1 MIKMPDDQPSEG
13 YEIIPKDTN
22 RELII
27 PAEMANRGLELAI
40 KIERQQAIEKYQK
53 PILKFP
59 GLLNR
64 SCVTFSKNGEF
75 AAITSHGK
83 QKDNPGLV
91 IWNMV
96 NLVLSIFPEAGFQV
110 AAPPHFFVERIPKE
124 ATSISDIKI
133 SVSSKRYKPI
143 GDPASKLWDINCVA
157 LSGSGNHAV
166 IGYVDGSIG
175 YCDVNDGTISD
186 IRIVGIDPNR
196 HNIGAIAISP
206 DNNFFA
212 EAAGSIVRLWE
223 MKSGREIW
231 CLEGYNR
238 FYNQLSFSDD
248 GSKLLI
254 ANCKRLHDMPACMA
268 LMDVYE
274 KNPHFSF
281 INDQSGNISAVA
293 ISSDNHRLVS
303 YNKGIIAVWD
313 AANGRTISQW
323 RHTDEDVND
332 IINSY
337 SAGEQAEI
345 PYSDEYDIEM
355 RNHQTPPLVLRNPY
369 LWGLS
374 SVAISPDGKRILSGG
389 GDNFMRLWTLDGH
402 ELWEYPHESR
412 VVKVAFH
419 PDGHRAL
426 AGCWNGSVYIWEL
439 P

>member
-1 MIKMPDDQPSEG
+1 MPKDRNPDK
-13 YEIIPKDTN
+13 YEITPEERN
-22 RELII
+22 SELII
-27 PAEMANRGLELAI
+27 PPEMVTRGLKLAAN
-40 KIERQQAIEKYQK
+40 IEEKLVINKYQK

-83 QKDNPGLV
+83 HKDNPGLV
-91 IWNMV
+91 IWN
-96 NLVLSIFPEAGFQV
+96 LSNRDLSVFPEAGFQV
-110 AAPPHFFVERIPKE
+110 AAPPNFFVERIQKE
-124 ATSISDIKI
+124 FTDIGNITI
-133 SVSSKRYKPI
+133 SVSNKSYKPI
-143 GDPASKLWDINCVA
+143 GDPASKPWDINCVA
-157 LSGSGNHAV
+157 LSESGNLAL
-166 IGYVDGSIG
+166 IGYVDGSIR
-175 YCDVNDGTISD
+175 YCDIKDGVISSK
-186 IRIVGIDPNR
+186 IVGRNPDG
-196 HNIGAIAISP
+196 HKVGAIAISP
-206 DNNFFA
+206 DNYFFA
-212 EAAGSIVRLWE
+212 EATGSIVRLWE

-268 LMDVYE
+268 LMDVHV
-274 KNPHFSF
+274 KNPHLSF
-281 INDQSGNISAVA
+281 VNDQSGNISAVA

-303 YNKGIIAVWD
+303 SNKGIIALWE
-313 AANGRTISQW
+313 AEKGRTISQW
-323 RHTDEDVND
+323 HHTDEDVND
-332 IINSY
+332 IIHSY
-337 SAGEQAEI
+337 SAGEQTKI

-355 RNHQTPPLVLRNPY
+355 RNHQTPNLVLRNPY
-369 LWGLS
+369 IWGLS
-374 SVAISPDGKRILSGG
+374 SVAISPNGKRILSGG
-389 GDNFMRLWTLDGH
+389 GDNFMRLWTLDGR

-412 VVKVAFH
+412 VIKVAFH

>member
-1 MIKMPDDQPSEG
+1 MV
-13 YEIIPKDTN
+13 
-22 RELII
+22 
-27 PAEMANRGLELAI
+27 NRGLKLAA
-40 KIERQQAIEKYQK
+40 KIEEQLVIKKCQK

-64 SCVTFSKNGEF
+64 SCVAFSKNGEL

-91 IWNMV
+91 IWNLA
-96 NLVLSIFPEAGFQV
+96 NRDLSVFPEAGFQV
-110 AAPPHFFVERIPKE
+110 AAPPEFFVERILKE
-124 ATSISDIKI
+124 STDIGNIRI
-133 SVSSKRYKPI
+133 SVSNKSYKPI
-143 GDPASKLWDINCVA
+143 GDPSSKPWDINCVA
-157 LSGSGNHAV
+157 LSSLGDLVV

-175 YCDVNDGTISD
+175 YCDIHDGTISD
-186 IRIVGIDPNR
+186 IRIVGKDPFGLKV
-196 HNIGAIAISP
+196 GAIAISP
-206 DNNFFA
+206 DNYFFA
-212 EAAGSIVRLWE
+212 EAAGPVVRLWE
-223 MKSGREIW
+223 MKPGREIW
-231 CLEGYNR
+231 CLEGYDR

-268 LMDVYE
+268 LMDVHV
-274 KNPHFSF
+274 KNPHLSF
-281 INDQSGNISAVA
+281 VNDQSGNISAVA

-303 YNKGIIAVWD
+303 TNKGMIAVWD

-332 IINSY
+332 IIKSY
-337 SAGEQAEI
+337 SADEQVEI
-345 PYSDEYDIEM
+345 PRSDEYDIEM
-355 RNHQTPPLVLRNPY
+355 RNHQTSPLVLRNPY
-369 LWGLS
+369 IWGLS

-402 ELWEYPHESR
+402 ELWDYPHESR